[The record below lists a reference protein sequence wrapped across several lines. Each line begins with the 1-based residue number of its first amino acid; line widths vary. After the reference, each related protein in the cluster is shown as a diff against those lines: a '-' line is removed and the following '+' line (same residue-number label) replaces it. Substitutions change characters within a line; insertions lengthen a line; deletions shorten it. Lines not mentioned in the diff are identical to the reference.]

1 MTDQEVFDLAKDL
14 DSIGHEQ
21 KNTIRFIFLEK
32 RQSQDDWL
40 DFMRHF
46 SGKRLISLSHKSV
59 YSCIAHYEPKDETGW
74 AERYYKG
81 RTLEG
86 PWAAVLEEI
95 QTIKDTFPN
104 LKFIIRETDEHISY
118 HRIDDIRCQIWTL

>member
-1 MTDQEVFDLAKDL
+1 MTDQDIFDLAKDL

-21 KNTIRFIFLEK
+21 KNTIRFIFLGKGAKNNEF
-32 RQSQDDWL
+32 WL

-46 SGKRLISLSHKSV
+46 SGKKLISLSHKSV

-86 PWAAVLEEI
+86 PWAEVLEEI
-95 QTIKDTFPN
+95 QTIKDTFPH

-118 HRIDDIRCQIWTL
+118 HRIDD